1 MNAQN
6 RKQIIIAGA
15 LVVVLIVVGV
25 YQVFIAG
32 GAPPSAPA
40 VQTTKAPQ
48 TTPAR
53 APAPQPTMLVTA
65 DIDPEALLREVEV
78 VPFDYDLHRIDRNP
92 MTPLIGQVTGP
103 RAPMYTPGATTRTVE
118 VLQKRV
124 SGIMWDEREPMAVVD
139 NEVVV
144 PGHVYPDGVLVH
156 SIEPNRVVFKVG
168 DSYYPVPIKE
178 L

>member
-1 MNAQN
+1 MNGQN
-6 RKQIIIAGA
+6 RKQIIIAVV
-15 LVVVLIVVGV
+15 LVVVLIIVVV

-32 GAPPSAPA
+32 GAPPAPPA
-40 VQTTKAPQ
+40 VQKTAAPK
-48 TTPAR
+48 TSSAR
-53 APAPQPTMLVTA
+53 PPAPQPIMMETV
-65 DIDPEALLREVEV
+65 DIDPEALLRDVEV

-92 MTPLIGQVTGP
+92 MTPLIGQVSGP
-103 RAPMYTPGATTRTVE
+103 RAPVYTQDATARPFE
-118 VLQKRV
+118 VLQKKI
-124 SGIMWDEREPMAVVD
+124 SGIIWDEREPMAVVD